1 MLLVNAIID
10 KRMSVCQRETDV
22 GGYRESTSSS
32 CVDLCDDSRPNT
44 KCELRVISPRPGG
57 TNEQENED
65 DDSAG
70 TGLSS
75 YQMYAY
81 GIADLEIDQTSANT
95 AQMLKPSLT
104 KCKFNN
110 LI

>member
-1 MLLVNAIID
+1 MWEDTGRALLLLVSIYAMTLARIRN
-10 KRMSVCQRETDV
+10 V
-22 GGYRESTSSS
+22 
-32 CVDLCDDSRPNT
+32 N
-44 KCELRVISPRPGG
+44 LRVISPGPGG